1 MTVYLKKTWVFEG
14 AKKEVEL
21 REKIK
26 KECLFF
32 AYFWNVF
39 TFSFLVFF
47 PPLKGGS
54 KKREREKGKKG
65 T

>member
-1 MTVYLKKTWVFEG
+1 MGK
-14 AKKEVEL
+14 KKEVEL

-26 KECLFF
+26 KECLSF

-39 TFSFLVFF
+39 TFIFLVSF

-54 KKREREKGKKG
+54 KKRKREKGKKRNIKKCCKLF
-65 T
+65 